1 MKKVIFIAMFSIALG
16 SISFA
21 QNWYAGVG
29 GGYGF
34 PVAGM
39 AIYNETGTSYGYTF
53 TSKILSYGKGFN
65 FGGYGGYM
73 FNKNVGAE
81 IGVSYLEGAQT
92 STGAENYDIGSFA
105 GPSFAETETFSATML
120 RIIPAVRF
128 QLGEG
133 CIRPYSVLGV
143 SIGVAT
149 SAKATLYDPSPDEAI
164 YSGGYSF
171 GLHAAIGARIMLSQK
186 IALYAEL
193 NMNYQNY
200 SPAKVTDGVIT
211 VNYASSGTYY
221 EATPYN
227 TSQPQVYLPFSSLG
241 VNVGVQISIGK
252 QKAAT
257 SKPAATE
264 ANQAATPAK

>member
-1 MKKVIFIAMFSIALG
+1 MKKVAFTILLSIALG

-21 QNWYAGVG
+21 QNWYTGMG

-34 PVAGM
+34 PVAGLP
-39 AIYNETGTSYGYTF
+39 IYNETGTSYGYSF
-53 TSKILSYGKGFN
+53 TSKTLSYGKGFN

-73 FNKNVGAE
+73 FNKNIGAE
-81 IGVSYLEGAQT
+81 IGLSYLYGAQT

-105 GPSFAETETFSATML
+105 GAPFAETETFSATML

-128 QLGEG
+128 QVGEG
-133 CIRPYSVLGV
+133 CIRPYSVLGI

-149 SAKATLYDPSPDEAI
+149 SANATLYNPSPDEAI

-171 GLHAAIGARIMLSQK
+171 GLHAALGARIMLSQK

-200 SPAKVTDGVIT
+200 SPGKVTGDGMTI
-211 VNYASSGTYY
+211 NYASSGSYY
-221 EATPYN
+221 QANPYN
-227 TSQPQVYLPFSSLG
+227 ASQPQTYLPFSSLG
-241 VNVGVQISIGK
+241 INMGVQISIGK
-252 QKAAT
+252 QGTAVTPSDK
-257 SKPAATE
+257 E
-264 ANQAATPAK
+264 AKQAVAPAK